1 MGINEIIILANQIKT
16 LFFRLNEEQRRK
28 LSDFCDKAATGAML
42 PVAIKFLSD
51 GKPGDG
57 WYIFLW
63 LMSALSFVVL
73 SVLALATKGE
83 ENDR

>member
-1 MGINEIIILANQIKT
+1 MGMNEIIIIANQIKT

-57 WYIFLW
+57 FYIFSW
-63 LMSALSFVVL
+63 LSCAIIFAIL
-73 SVLALATKGE
+73 SVLALAKGE
-83 ENDR
+83 NDDR